1 VVEVQLQLVGAGRD
15 GLLTR
20 ELENVDQ
27 VLVGDLRELAALIRV
42 EVDVVN
48 VEGRRDEVGVGNA
61 VADRVRVGQLRG
73 RLPAEVL
80 QVVEDQVDADLV
92 VLEGDQRERQ
102 TRVAAEPELEGDVQR
117 VLRGALANLVGR
129 VRLA

>member
-1 VVEVQLQLVGAGRD
+1 MVEVQLQLVGAGRD